1 MEFCRNIVGIS
12 GNLSDFKIGKQKLK
26 RCSYNNRRSGKLSIA
41 EILSKFDEC
50 NKISE
55 ISTDL

>member
-12 GNLSDFKIGKQKLK
+12 GSLSDFKIGKQKLK
-26 RCSYNNRRSGKLSIA
+26 RCSYNRRSGKLSIA